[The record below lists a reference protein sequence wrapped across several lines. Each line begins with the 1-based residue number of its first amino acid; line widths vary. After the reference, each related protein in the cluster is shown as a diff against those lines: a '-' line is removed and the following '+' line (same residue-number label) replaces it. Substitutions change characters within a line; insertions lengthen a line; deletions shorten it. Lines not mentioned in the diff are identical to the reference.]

1 MATPF
6 KTAGI
11 RRNRFND
18 GGAFEEMFLRT
29 CECYHA
35 QQVLRLSK
43 VEPPTKV
50 IKDSNNERLRGRR
63 VIFLENPFPDFLG
76 VWTERNGRALMI
88 ETKSS
93 MEPVLRIGEGC
104 NLTLKQAEWLCRWH
118 VAGAAVGVVWCYSG
132 HGSVFLPVKQISE
145 AMEAGRRSI
154 KFEEGDV
161 IEQGKGFVLVDF
173 AANLRRWYP

>member
-29 CECYHA
+29 CEAYLN
-35 QQVLRLSK
+35 QSVLRLLK

-50 IKDSNNERLRGRR
+50 IREPAATHSRGRR
-63 VIFLENPFPDFLG
+63 VIFLENPFPDFIG
-76 VWTERNGRALMI
+76 TWTERAGRALMI

-104 NLTLKQAEWLCRWH
+104 NLSLKQAIWLARWSE
-118 VAGAAVGVVWCYSG
+118 AGAACGVVWCYSG
-132 HGSVFLPVKQISE
+132 HGSVFLPIGQINEVISS
-145 AMEAGRRSI
+145 GRRSI
-154 KFEEGDV
+154 KFDEGDR